1 MNAESSFT
9 VEEASAVG
17 HETNFDNAAPEST
30 NVGDQKNS
38 AIGSKTVNRSDTVMA
53 DLFSVPPQKNI
64 PNSGIYAMSRDAYD
78 GGKVLGMDPRYF
90 IKDLDTGKIYS
101 LENAGVDQ
109 EGNTGEVG
117 GGSSVPQNVGPMEM
131 GVQKKSGGIQLSNV
145 LSGEKLSLEEFEAT
159 MGYMMGPGENSQVQ
173 AEAPQTS
180 WWKDAFSKLGLLKI
194 PDDQAR
200 GYGSPNDSVSP
211 YSSPKEDNLGLRI
224 KVMSNRKNFKE
235 FSDLRLVQSI
245 YAHEGV
251 IWAAKFSKS
260 GKYLA
265 TAGQDG
271 VVAVWQVDQ
280 NRRSDGGQVSDDG
293 GEGGSSSSRD
303 KSGEGEE
310 GLGEMPGV
318 IHGVPV
324 LKTAPYRLYR
334 GHKKDV
340 LDIAWSSSNFLF
352 SASMDKSVR
361 LWHVSVGEC
370 LKVFRHNDFVTSIDV
385 HPKNEALFISGSIDG
400 KVRLWN
406 VPETRVVSWQ
416 DIHDMVTAVAF
427 SKDGTRAVVGSMRGK
442 CWFYSLTNSN
452 ALEYEAQL
460 DVKNK
465 RGQHARGKKIT
476 GLAFAPKMFPNALL
490 ITSNDS
496 RIRLFDGYTL
506 RFKYKGHSN
515 KSTQI
520 KASFSPKGNF
530 IICGSDD
537 GAVYIWDSSK
547 APTPENGPID
557 LNSKQHPSNVIERTM
572 ETISA
577 PFIKEKNMSWE
588 SFQVSDDIITTAI
601 FAPEGAHLRPVPE
614 ERGRYAAYGQVIV
627 TCGYQGEVKLYENVG
642 IPRWL

>member
-1 MNAESSFT
+1 MNAEMSST
-9 VEEASAVG
+9 
-17 HETNFDNAAPEST
+17 
-30 NVGDQKNS
+30 VGDRTKFDSNTAPAENAHVGDGKS
-38 AIGSKTVNRSDTVMA
+38 SGVELKTVNRSDTIMA

-64 PNSGIYAMSRDAYD
+64 PNSGIYAMPRDAYD
-78 GGKVLGMDPRYF
+78 GGKILGMDPRYF
-90 IKDLDTGKIYS
+90 IKDIDTGKIYS
-101 LENAGVDQ
+101 LENAGMDKD
-109 EGNTGEVG
+109 GNKLEMG
-117 GGSSVPQNVGPMEM
+117 GGSSVPQTVGPMER
-131 GVQKKSGGIQLSNV
+131 GVQKKTGGIQLSNV
-145 LSGEKLSLEEFEAT
+145 LSGEKLSLEEFEST
-159 MGYMMGPGENSQVQ
+159 LGYMMGSRESYQVQ
-173 AEAPQTS
+173 VEAPHTR

-200 GYGSPNDSVSP
+200 SYGSPNDSVSP
-211 YSSPKEDNLGLRI
+211 YSSPKEDHLGLRI
-224 KVMSNRKNFKE
+224 KVISNRKNFKE

-280 NRRSDGGQVSDDG
+280 NRRAGGEQVPDDD

-324 LKTAPYRLYR
+324 LKTTPYRLYK

-370 LKVFRHNDFVTSIDV
+370 LKVFRYFVSSDAVLTIHDNVIVRPNGMHMVCRHNDFVTSIDV

-427 SKDGTRAVVGSMRGK
+427 SKDGCRAVVGSMRGK

-530 IICGSDD
+530 IICGS
-537 GAVYIWDSSK
+537 GEFLLCA
-547 APTPENGPID
+547 
-557 LNSKQHPSNVIERTM
+557 
-572 ETISA
+572 
-577 PFIKEKNMSWE
+577 FI
-588 SFQVSDDIITTAI
+588 
-601 FAPEGAHLRPVPE
+601 
-614 ERGRYAAYGQVIV
+614 
-627 TCGYQGEVKLYENVG
+627 
-642 IPRWL
+642 

>member
-1 MNAESSFT
+1 MATDTNTAVS
-9 VEEASAVG
+9 EACAVKG
-17 HETNFDNAAPEST
+17 KTDFDTAPRQSVH
-30 NVGDQKNS
+30 VGDENNS
-38 AIGSKTVNRSDTVMA
+38 VIGSKTVNRSDTIMA

-64 PNSGIYAMSRDAYD
+64 PNSGIYAMPRDAYD
-78 GGKVLGMDPRYF
+78 GGKILGMDPRYF
-90 IKDLDTGKIYS
+90 IKDIDTGKIYS
-101 LENAGVDQ
+101 LESAGMDK
-109 EGNTGEVG
+109 EGNKEEMGF
-117 GGSSVPQNVGPMEM
+117 GSSSVLQSVGPMQK
-131 GVQKKSGGIQLSNV
+131 GVQNKSAGIQLSNV
-145 LSGEKLSLEEFEAT
+145 LSGEKLSLEEFETT
-159 MGYMMGPGENSQVQ
+159 MGYTMVPEENDQMQTASQH
-173 AEAPQTS
+173 TS

-194 PDDQAR
+194 PDDQVR
-200 GYGSPNDSVSP
+200 GYGSPNDSISP
-211 YSSPKEDNLGLRI
+211 YSSPKDDSLGLRI
-224 KVMSNRKNFKE
+224 KVTSNRKNFKE

-271 VVAVWQVDQ
+271 VVAVWIVDQ
-280 NRRSDGGQVSDDG
+280 NRRSDGGHVPDDG
-293 GEGGSSSSRD
+293 GEEEGPSLSRE

-310 GLGEMPGV
+310 GYSEMPGV

-324 LKTAPYRLYR
+324 LKTTPYRLYK

-361 LWHVSVGEC
+361 LWHVSVGDC

-427 SKDGTRAVVGSMRGK
+427 SKDGSRAVVGSMRGK

-476 GLAFAPKMFPNALL
+476 GLTFAPKMFPNALL

-530 IICGSDD
+530 IICGSGEFFVFFLLD
-537 GAVYIWDSSK
+537 
-547 APTPENGPID
+547 
-557 LNSKQHPSNVIERTM
+557 TM
-572 ETISA
+572 ALVKCEVCFLLMQMMEQS
-577 PFIKEKNMSWE
+577 
-588 SFQVSDDIITTAI
+588 I
-601 FAPEGAHLRPVPE
+601 FGTLPKRQRLKM
-614 ERGRYAAYGQVIV
+614 GRLI
-627 TCGYQGEVKLYENVG
+627 
-642 IPRWL
+642 

>member
-1 MNAESSFT
+1 M
-9 VEEASAVG
+9 EA
-17 HETNFDNAAPEST
+17 ETNRAVSEACAVKTDFDSAPRQSA
-30 NVGDQKNS
+30 NVGDDKGNS
-38 AIGSKTVNRSDTVMA
+38 VIGSKTVNRSDTIMA

-64 PNSGIYAMSRDAYD
+64 PNSGIYAMPRDAYD
-78 GGKVLGMDPRYF
+78 GGKILGMDPRYF
-90 IKDLDTGKIYS
+90 IKDIDTGKIYS
-101 LENAGVDQ
+101 LENAGVEK
-109 EGNTGEVG
+109 EGGTGI
-117 GGSSVPQNVGPMEM
+117 GSSSLLPNVGPMEK
-131 GVQKKSGGIQLSNV
+131 GVQNKSGSIQLSNV

-159 MGYMMGPGENSQVQ
+159 MGYMMGSGDNNQMQ
-173 AEAPQTS
+173 TEAQHTS

-194 PDDQAR
+194 PDDQQVR

-211 YSSPKEDNLGLRI
+211 YSSPKDDALGLRI

-271 VVAVWQVDQ
+271 VVAVWLVDQ
-280 NRRSDGGQVSDDG
+280 NRRSDGGHGPDDDDDE
-293 GEGGSSSSRD
+293 EGGPSSSRD

-310 GLGEMPGV
+310 GYGEVPGV

-324 LKTAPYRLYR
+324 LKTTPYRLYR

-340 LDIAWSSSNFLF
+340 LDIAWSNSNFLF

-361 LWHVSVGEC
+361 LWHVSVGDC

-427 SKDGTRAVVGSMRGK
+427 SKDGSRAVVGSMRGK

-476 GLAFAPKMFPNALL
+476 GLTFAPKMFPNALL

-530 IICGSDD
+530 IICGS
-537 GAVYIWDSSK
+537 GEFSVC
-547 APTPENGPID
+547 
-557 LNSKQHPSNVIERTM
+557 
-572 ETISA
+572 
-577 PFIKEKNMSWE
+577 FF
-588 SFQVSDDIITTAI
+588 SF
-601 FAPEGAHLRPVPE
+601 
-614 ERGRYAAYGQVIV
+614 
-627 TCGYQGEVKLYENVG
+627 TCLM
-642 IPRWL
+642 L